1 MPGRRFADC
10 NDDLSRTI
18 AIISTAGARRQV
30 LFAASYPAPGVPG
43 QRRSSVRRPASR
55 APRSARRRV
64 CACYLMRMSDANQH
78 SITLFDGLG
87 RVQSE
92 SEAGGWPPVPAA
104 AVLHQPMLTRCLR
117 NEIGIPPCT
126 DIDPVA
132 GEFRGHG
139 ARRRGPDRSQY
150 RCRVP
155 RPASAPPQTNSPS
168 DEGRDI
174 VAHLRGDPHY
184 TGGAVAAGAPH
195 CGERLPE
202 ADSDYGGG
210 SMSAERME

>member
-10 NDDLSRTI
+10 NDDLSRTT

-92 SEAGGWPPVPAA
+92 LEAGGWPPVPAA

-132 GEFRGHG
+132 GEFRGTRCTTTRSGPQPISVPLAACQGQRPH
-139 ARRRGPDRSQY
+139 RRRRTRQ
-150 RCRVP
+150 
-155 RPASAPPQTNSPS
+155 AMK
-168 DEGRDI
+168 
-174 VAHLRGDPHY
+174 
-184 TGGAVAAGAPH
+184 AGTLWPI
-195 CGERLPE
+195 
-202 ADSDYGGG
+202 
-210 SMSAERME
+210 